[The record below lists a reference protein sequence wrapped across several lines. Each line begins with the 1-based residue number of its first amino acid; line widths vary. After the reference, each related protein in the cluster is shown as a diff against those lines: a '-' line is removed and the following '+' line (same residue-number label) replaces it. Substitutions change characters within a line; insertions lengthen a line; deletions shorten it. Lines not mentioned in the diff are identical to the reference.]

1 MVVSIN
7 KVASSIMSQPRS
19 ISHVAEPVVSVPKT
33 LTEIDALN
41 FRTYIHAKTFD
52 FKATQEELN
61 ALFKFDGDE
70 FFVKTY
76 DFFIKKLGI
85 SENLKPPVINQPAHQ
100 SVGMTYDF
108 CQNLITRN
116 PNSLEQG
123 KNAIFGQI
131 RHELQHFIQNMNIL
145 RTENIGEEAVDFYSE
160 LIANQK
166 IMNTDYMV
174 KNIPLEQV
182 DETVQ
187 SNFKILKDLLKNNP
201 NGYENELK
209 AGKKLIADDMK
220 IQLQTFRNLVVQE
233 MGLIKADTKSAK
245 RSEKMLGEMLKEKGY
260 WKDDGS
266 MHLGRYSF
274 DIRENDAMLAQGIAQ
289 LKLLP
294 PEQKYCY
301 VQLIKQQQGA
311 FEQLSKN
318 DSNNKEVAELL
329 ETTEEMYK
337 KFNLKELISYLFD

>member
-116 PNSLEQG
+116 SILYVFD
-123 KNAIFGQI
+123 ISHI
-131 RHELQHFIQNMNIL
+131 LSVITVYVYLFISS
-145 RTENIGEEAVDFYSE
+145 T
-160 LIANQK
+160 
-166 IMNTDYMV
+166 
-174 KNIPLEQV
+174 
-182 DETVQ
+182 
-187 SNFKILKDLLKNNP
+187 
-201 NGYENELK
+201 
-209 AGKKLIADDMK
+209 
-220 IQLQTFRNLVVQE
+220 QTFQFISDVLILV
-233 MGLIKADTKSAK
+233 I
-245 RSEKMLGEMLKEKGY
+245 
-260 WKDDGS
+260 
-266 MHLGRYSF
+266 
-274 DIRENDAMLAQGIAQ
+274 
-289 LKLLP
+289 
-294 PEQKYCY
+294 
-301 VQLIKQQQGA
+301 
-311 FEQLSKN
+311 
-318 DSNNKEVAELL
+318 
-329 ETTEEMYK
+329 
-337 KFNLKELISYLFD
+337 